1 MKRVTKVE
9 IAKIREL
16 YPEFSQA
23 DIAEQLGISRQQ
35 VHYHLSVAGLIVPGM
50 RPQRDPETGLF
61 TKQIEKAD
69 IEFRRQMN
77 PIMQKYQS
85 ISLRP
90 HNAEQQPVEVQR
102 DDPEGHQSAHQ
113 GVFRAL
119 RQDHDSDSR
128 GDCAEE
134 NRPAAVRH
142 QSEKEAE

>member
-23 DIAEQLGISRQQ
+23 DIADQLGISRQQ

-61 TKQIEKAD
+61 TKQLEKAD

-90 HNAEQQPVEVQR
+90 NNAEQQPVEVQR
-102 DDPEGHQSAHQ
+102 DDPEGHQ
-113 GVFRAL
+113 GVFRA
-119 RQDHDSDSR
+119 RREDHDSDSR

-134 NRPAAVRH
+134 DRSAAIRD
-142 QSEKEAE
+142 QSEKKAE